1 MCVRLGNKHHCL
13 TCISVLSVIQ
23 LIWGS
28 PIAALGL
35 FIFLTTSL
43 GALLSPFW
51 AGFAVSYNIYCTKYP
66 TQTLKRLL
74 LSNHLAHDRWIPG
87 NLCSP
92 NAFSCN
98 GES

>member
-1 MCVRLGNKHHCL
+1 MCIRLSNKHHCL

-23 LIWGS
+23 LVWGS

-51 AGFAVSYNIYCTKYP
+51 AGFTVRLSRVHLSASAPAP
-66 TQTLKRLL
+66 TGDL
-74 LSNHLAHDRWIPG
+74 DRT
-87 NLCSP
+87 NL
-92 NAFSCN
+92 FSC
-98 GES
+98 